1 MHKAT
6 SITAYE
12 PFLNELLKRMLLFL
26 SILLRYVR

>member
-1 MHKAT
+1 MHEAT

-12 PFLNELLKRMLLFL
+12 PFLSALLKRMLLFL